1 MMIFKG
7 FEERQLDDDKDG
19 RDKGKGDFDAK
30 SDDNG
35 TGDSDGKG
43 DKY

>member
-7 FEERQLDDDKDG
+7 FE
-19 RDKGKGDFDAK
+19 DKGKGDFDAK